1 MPGKL
6 QPVVLENARII
17 FRNFSGA
24 EGKFNAKGRRNFNV
38 LLDDV
43 TAEGMAKD
51 GWNIKY
57 LKPREED
64 DEPQARLEVAV
75 SFSGRPPRVVMITSR
90 GKTALDES
98 MVSILDWA
106 EVENVDLIVRP
117 YEWEVNDKSGVKAY
131 LQSLFITI
139 HEDELERKY
148 SDVPDSAVSALIR
161 EEDEENG

>member
-1 MPGKL
+1 MPSKL

-43 TAEGMAKD
+43 TAEGMIKD
-51 GWNIKY
+51 GWNVKY
-57 LKPREED
+57 LKPREEE

-75 SFSGRPPRVVMITSR
+75 SFVPRPPRIVMITSR

-98 MVSILDWA
+98 MVSILDLA
-106 EVENVDLIVRP
+106 EVKNVDMIVRP
-117 YEWEVNDKSGVKAY
+117 YEWEVNEKTGVKAY

-139 HEDELERKY
+139 QEDELELKY
-148 SDVPDSAVSALIR
+148 SDVPDSALSALIR
-161 EEDEENG
+161 EKEDDE